1 MKNNILIIAAH
12 PDDAELGMG
21 GTISK
26 LSKNNNITLCILC
39 KGNKPGKEFVEKE
52 RMKALNKNIKT
63 LGIKKL
69 YLNTFS
75 DVSLD
80 TIPHIK
86 ITSYLNNIIKK
97 VKPQIVFTNHENDVH
112 IDHSTL
118 SKAVK
123 VCCRPRHDSP
133 VKALYE
139 FPIPGSTEWSFKN
152 TKYNTF
158 IDITNHSN
166 KKYKC
171 IKRYKTEI
179 NKSPDPLNIDF
190 IKYRDYYFGSI
201 SGNKKAEP
209 FICVYRKDV

>member
-1 MKNNILIIAAH
+1 MKNILIIAAH

-26 LSKNNNITLCILC
+26 LSKDNNITLCILC
-39 KGNKPGKEFVEKE
+39 KGNKPGKEFVKNK
-52 RMKALNKNIKT
+52 RIKALHKNIKT

-69 YLNTFS
+69 YMNNFN

-86 ITSYLNNIIKK
+86 LTSYLNDIIDK
-97 VKPQIVFTNHENDVH
+97 VKPQIVFTNHENDIH
-112 IDHSTL
+112 IDHYTL

-123 VCCRPRHDSP
+123 VSCRPRNNNTI
-133 VKALYE
+133 KALYE

-152 TKYNTF
+152 VNYNTF
-158 IDITNHSN
+158 IDISKHSK

-179 NKSPDPLNIDF
+179 NDLPDPLNVDF
-190 IKYRDYYFGSI
+190 IEYRDNYFGSI

-209 FICVYRKDV
+209 FICIYKKNI

>member
-1 MKNNILIIAAH
+1 MKNILIIAAH

-26 LSKNNNITLCILC
+26 LSKDNNITLCILC
-39 KGNKPGKEFVEKE
+39 KGNKPGKEYVEKK
-52 RMKALNKNIKT
+52 RIKALYKNIKT

-69 YLNTFS
+69 YLNNFS

-80 TIPHIK
+80 TIPHIE
-86 ITSYLNNIIKK
+86 ITKYLNDIISK
-97 VKPQIVFTNHENDVH
+97 VKPEIVFTNHENDIHV
-112 IDHSTL
+112 DHSTL

-123 VCCRPRHDSP
+123 VSCRPKHNNTI
-133 VKALYE
+133 KALYE

-152 TKYNTF
+152 VNFNTF
-158 IDITNHSN
+158 VNITKHAN

-171 IKRYKTEI
+171 IRRYKTEI
-179 NKSPDPLNIDF
+179 NNLPDPLNVDF
-190 IKYRDYYFGSI
+190 IEYRDYYYGSI

-209 FICVYRKDV
+209 FICIYRKNV

>member
-1 MKNNILIIAAH
+1 MKNILIIVAH

-26 LSKNNNITLCILC
+26 LSKDHNITLCVLC
-39 KGNKPGKEFVEKE
+39 KGNKPGKEFVENK
-52 RMKALNKNIKT
+52 RIKALLKNTKT

-69 YLNTFS
+69 YMNSFD

-86 ITSYLNNIIKK
+86 ITSYLNEIIDKI
-97 VKPQIVFTNHENDVH
+97 KPEIVFTNHENDIH
-112 IDHSTL
+112 IDHHIL

-123 VCCRPRHDSP
+123 VSCRPKSNST

-152 TKYNTF
+152 IHFNTF
-158 IDITNHSN
+158 IDITNHAN

-179 NKSPDPLNIDF
+179 NNLPDPLNLDF
-190 IKYRDYYFGSI
+190 IKYRDYYYGSI

-209 FICVYRKDV
+209 FLCVYRKDV